1 MMTRTDRSRRAFRTI
16 VCVAFAVG
24 VFAMVMIVRSRSP
37 VARRDIDHIA
47 RAVANEAKAVAN
59 EAKAVANEAKRANSV
74 ISG

>member
-1 MMTRTDRSRRAFRTI
+1 
-16 VCVAFAVG
+16 
-24 VFAMVMIVRSRSP
+24 

-59 EAKAVANEAKRANSV
+59 EAKRANSV